1 MFSKILKEKRKELG
15 LTQQEVANKLN
26 VTRQT
31 ISNWEVGKS
40 YPDIPTL
47 IEISNFYNLS
57 LDYMLKGD
65 EQFMEKVKK
74 DTKLFKNL
82 KKEGNNMTKSYAN
95 RGMLISAITFF
106 AFFLLS
112 LFTSNWKFLF
122 SAGGTVIIFF
132 YYLAIRLKINSKNI
146 N

>member
-15 LTQQEVANKLN
+15 LTQQEVADKLN

-47 IEISNFYNLS
+47 IKISNFYDLS

-65 EQFMEKVKK
+65 DKFLDKVKK
-74 DTKLFKNL
+74 DTKLL
-82 KKEGNNMTKSYAN
+82 KYLKVGVVILLLVVFGPGIIKALFNIGIEVGNALSYW
-95 RGMLISAITFF
+95 F
-106 AFFLLS
+106 
-112 LFTSNWKFLF
+112 
-122 SAGGTVIIFF
+122 
-132 YYLAIRLKINSKNI
+132 
-146 N
+146 

>member
-15 LTQQEVANKLN
+15 LTQQDVADKLN

-57 LDYMLKGD
+57 LDYLLKGD
-65 EQFMEKVKK
+65 ERFMEKVKK
-74 DTKLFKNL
+74 DTKLFKGL
-82 KKEGNNMTKSYAN
+82 KKAGYF
-95 RGMLISAITFF
+95 MLVVYILTPLIYTIEKVNTDKTLEYLIIGIVTAI
-106 AFFLLS
+106 LLS
-112 LFTSNWKFLF
+112 IPEW
-122 SAGGTVIIFF
+122 
-132 YYLAIRLKINSKNI
+132 LKRAKK
-146 N
+146 

>member
-15 LTQQEVANKLN
+15 LTQQEVADHLN

-47 IEISNFYNLS
+47 VEISNFYNLS

-65 EQFMEKVKK
+65 ERFMEKVKK
-74 DTKLFKNL
+74 DTKQLDRYKTIM
-82 KKEGNNMTKSYAN
+82 KIICYAI
-95 RGMLISAITFF
+95 LIITFF
-106 AFFLLS
+106 YFAGHEIGKAWYY
-112 LFTSNWKFLF
+112 FTN
-122 SAGGTVIIFF
+122 
-132 YYLAIRLKINSKNI
+132 
-146 N
+146 

>member
-15 LTQQEVANKLN
+15 LTQQEVADHLN

-47 IEISNFYNLS
+47 VEISNFYNLS

-74 DTKLFKNL
+74 DTKLFKYL
-82 KKEGNNMTKSYAN
+82 K
-95 RGMLISAITFF
+95 I
-106 AFFLLS
+106 
-112 LFTSNWKFLF
+112 
-122 SAGGTVIIFF
+122 GTVVLLLLIFGPNIIKALFEIGVQVGRSLSYWF
-132 YYLAIRLKINSKNI
+132 
-146 N
+146 